1 MRTTESFGIH
11 FILRMN
17 KAKSG
22 SAPVY
27 ARISVNGQRIEM
39 SLKKTVKIIDWNNS
53 KGLARPKND
62 VLKNLNNYLEQ
73 VRSLLA
79 SHYQEFIVNKELVT
93 AEAVKNKFLGIEQR
107 ENTLQSL
114 MDYHNLH
121 MKEILAAGTIK
132 NYYTTVKYLKE
143 FILQHFKKQD
153 LYLSELNY
161 EFITHFEYFLR
172 VYQPKDHHKGMENNG
187 VMKHLERLQKMV
199 RLGAKLGWINK
210 NPFEFFKLRLQ
221 KVERGFLSEDELT
234 SIERKDFSL
243 QRIQYAKD
251 LFVFS
256 CYTGIAYIDVMQLT
270 PENLILGLDG
280 NNWIKTTREKT
291 DTAVNVLILPKA
303 ALILEKYK
311 NNPRS
316 IAKGTVFPIISNQ
329 KLNSYLKEVA
339 DLCGIKTNLTF
350 HLARHTFATTVTLS
364 NGVPIETVSKMLG
377 HTNIRTTQIYAKVIE
392 QKVSKDMVNLR
403 NTLDNNEKSKLA
415 IRRAQ
420 L

>member
-1 MRTTESFGIH
+1 MRTTDSFGIH

-17 KAKSG
+17 KAKNG
-22 SAPVY
+22 NAPVY
-27 ARISVNGQRIEM
+27 ARISVNGERIEM
-39 SLKKTVKIIDWNNS
+39 SLRKNIKIVDWNNS

-62 VLKNLNNYLEQ
+62 ALKLLNNHLEQ
-73 VRSLLA
+73 VRCLLT

-93 AEAVKNKFLGIEQR
+93 AEAVKNKFLGIEQQ

-121 MKEILAAGTIK
+121 MKEVLAPGTIK
-132 NYYTTVKYLKE
+132 NYHTTVRYLKE
-143 FILQHFKKQD
+143 FILKHFKKQD

-172 VYQPKDHHKGMENNG
+172 TYQPIDHHKGMENNG

-199 RLGAKLGWINK
+199 RLGTKLGWIDK
-210 NPFEFFKLRLQ
+210 NPFEFFKLKLQ
-221 KVERGFLSEDELT
+221 KVERGFLSSDELAA
-234 SIERKDFSL
+234 IEDKNFSL

-256 CYTGIAYIDVMQLT
+256 CYTGIAYIDVMQLK
-270 PENLILGLDG
+270 PENIILGLDG
-280 NNWIKTTREKT
+280 TYWIKATREKT
-291 DTAVNVLILPKA
+291 DTSFNVPILPKA
-303 ALILEKYK
+303 ALIIEKYK

-316 IAKGTVFPIISNQ
+316 IAKGSVFPIISNQ

-339 DLCGIKTNLTF
+339 DLCGIKSNLTF
-350 HLARHTFATTVTLS
+350 HLARHTFATSVTLS

-377 HTNIRTTQIYAKVIE
+377 HTSIRTTQIYAKVIE
-392 QKVSKDMVNLR
+392 QKVSKDMLNLR
-403 NTLDNNEKSKLA
+403 NILDNNEKSKL
-415 IRRAQ
+415 ILRRAK
-420 L
+420 